1 MARVPLYKTA
11 ETEMIRRI
19 TSGEWSVGLRLPNE
33 FELADAFGVSQGT
46 MRRALITLEN
56 MGLLHRKPGRGT
68 EVCAARPASPPMAT
82 PGAGLRDGAGL
93 PPVFEVYRAHGTTR
107 GADAAEL
114 ALFGSRRLATLE
126 RILRRNGARAA
137 LEDVAL
143 PEALMP
149 ALDEDADP
157 DLARLLH
164 DAGLAFARI
173 DDHVTAAVT
182 TMSQSVALA
191 CDRHTA
197 LLVLTR
203 TARDQG
209 GAAIAR
215 QRLRLVAADLVHGP

>member
-68 EVCAARPASPPMAT
+68 EICAATPAPAT
-82 PGAGLRDGAGL
+82 AALPGAGLHDASGRA
-93 PPVFEVYRAHGTTR
+93 PVFEVYRTHSTTR
-107 GADAAEL
+107 SADSTEL
-114 ALFGSRRLATLE
+114 ALFGTPRLASLE
-126 RILRRNGARAA
+126 RLLRRNGARVA
-137 LEDVAL
+137 LEDVAI
-143 PEALMP
+143 PEAVIP
-149 ALDEDADP
+149 ALDEDANP
-157 DLARLLH
+157 DLARLLQ

-203 TARDQG
+203 TARDATG
-209 GAAIAR
+209 TAIAR
-215 QRLRLVAADLVHGP
+215 QRLRLVADDLVYGP